1 MNNIIDKILPL
12 IQYTLIFTVTF
23 QHYWEKAVHISHQAK
38 LPYDRCLTNDTTHDV
53 KFLNKTYKNISGIWW
68 SMFRVCHDPKQHTQK
83 SVILMGV
90 KSWSGPKKK
99 FYRLTKLK
107 AQKRSCHVVR
117 STVDWT
123 IGHTLTTGILIR
135 LDHALLCG
143 ILGYS
148 DKLMVAYF
156 VFFFYW

>member
-1 MNNIIDKILPL
+1 MVKQYFTNNIIDKILP
-12 IQYTLIFTVTF
+12 F
-23 QHYWEKAVHISHQAK
+23 QPYWEKHS
-38 LPYDRCLTNDTTHDV
+38 PYITSSKITLWSILTNDTTHDV
-53 KFLNKTYKNISGIWW
+53 RFLNKICKNISGIRW

>member
-1 MNNIIDKILPL
+1 MQLLQSNYNAEFKMRESLP
-12 IQYTLIFTVTF
+12 
-23 QHYWEKAVHISHQAK
+23 ISSNALK
-38 LPYDRCLTNDTTHDV
+38 R
-53 KFLNKTYKNISGIWW
+53 
-68 SMFRVCHDPKQHTQK
+68 
-83 SVILMGV
+83 
-90 KSWSGPKKK
+90 GPKKK

-117 STVDWT
+117 STVDRT

-148 DKLMVAYF
+148 DKLMMTIGAKSVK
-156 VFFFYW
+156 VESSPIS